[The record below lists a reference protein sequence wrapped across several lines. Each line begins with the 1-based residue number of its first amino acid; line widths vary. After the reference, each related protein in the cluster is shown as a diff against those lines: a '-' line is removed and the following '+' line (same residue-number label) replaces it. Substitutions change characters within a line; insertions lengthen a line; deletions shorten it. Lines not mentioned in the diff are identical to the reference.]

1 MPARSRTRTLEPEVQ
16 RVVDA
21 ALRQMRQLAGS
32 ENVRFV
38 LLHGSTA
45 EGRSTAESDID
56 PCGYYDGSREEAA
69 EFRNTVLFRLPSLR
83 SDIQI
88 FGLLPLYVQIEALKG
103 IPVFVRD
110 ERFLYETATR
120 TLREFGDFRHRLY
133 DYTGQAPIQ

>member
-1 MPARSRTRTLEPEVQ
+1 MPARSRTRTLKPEV
-16 RVVDA
+16 RRAVDA

-56 PCGYYDGSREEAA
+56 LCVYYDGPRAGAA
-69 EFRNTVLFRLPSLR
+69 EFRHTLLSRLPLLR
-83 SDIQI
+83 YDIQI
-88 FGLLPLYVQIEALKG
+88 FGLLPLYVRIETLKG

-120 TLREFGDFRHRLY
+120 TLREFGDFKHRLY
-133 DYTGQAPIQ
+133 DYTGQAPIS